1 VAEPQVSVVIDT
13 YNYGRFIEEAID
25 SALSQVF
32 PAERMEVLV
41 IDDGSTDDTAERV
54 KKYGSRIQYIQKAN
68 GGQASAFNFGFARAR
83 GEIISLLDADDYWF
97 PDKLRSVVEE
107 FEKNPEAG
115 VVYHPMRE
123 YHVQSGEFKEAHF
136 TPISGFVPSSVK
148 QVILYDGLTTTTLSF
163 RRRVLQALLPIPEEL
178 RIQADAYIG
187 NLAIFLAPVVAID
200 RPLGIYRLH
209 GENLYFKASADPESK
224 RLLRRIET
232 RREIVKGMTSW
243 FVSHGYEIQRP
254 EIQAALLR
262 WIILSERDEFELSP
276 PNRIR
281 FFRHLLRSYR
291 HTSRLMTPRIRTV
304 NYVNAIGALIV
315 GYKRFHILDE
325 TRQKASRWLR
335 HAIGLRQEN
344 VRFSSRKPVRR
355 HELDR

>member
-1 VAEPQVSVVIDT
+1 MPELQVSVVIDT
-13 YNYGRFIEEAID
+13 YNYGHFIEQAID
-25 SALSQVF
+25 SVLTQDF
-32 PAERMEVLV
+32 PADRMEVLV

-54 KKYGSRIQYIQKAN
+54 KKYGPRIQYFWKAN

-123 YHVQSGEFKEAHF
+123 YHAQTREFKEAQF
-136 TPISGFVPSSVK
+136 TPISGFVPSSIK

-163 RRRVLQALLPIPEEL
+163 RRRVLQQLLPIPEEL

-187 NLAIFLAPVVAID
+187 NLAIFLAPVIAIE

-209 GENLYFKASADPESK
+209 GKNLYYKAAADAEAK

-232 RREIVKGMTSW
+232 RRAIVKGMTSW
-243 FVSHGYEIQRP
+243 LVSHGYDIDRAEIR
-254 EIQAALLR
+254 AALMR
-262 WIILSERDEFELSP
+262 WVILSERDEFELSP
-276 PNRIR
+276 PGRIK
-281 FFRHLLRSYR
+281 FFRHLLKSYR
-291 HTSRLMTPRIRTV
+291 HTGPLMTARIRTV

-315 GYKRFHILDE
+315 GYERFHILDE
-325 TRQKASRWLR
+325 SREKASRWLR
-335 HAIGLRQEN
+335 HDNPL
-344 VRFSSRKPVRR
+344 SSYFRHKSVRR
-355 HELDR
+355 EI

>member
-13 YNYGRFIEEAID
+13 YNYGQFIEEAID
-25 SALSQVF
+25 SVLAQDF
-32 PAERMEVLV
+32 PADRMEILV
-41 IDDGSTDDTAERV
+41 VDDGSTDDTAERV
-54 KKYGSRIQYIQKAN
+54 KKYGARIQYFWKAN

-123 YHVQSGEFKEAHF
+123 YHAQTREFKEAQF
-136 TPISGFVPSSVK
+136 TPISGFVPSSIK

-163 RRRVLQALLPIPEEL
+163 RRRVLQQLLPIPEEL

-187 NLAIFLAPVVAID
+187 NLAIFLAPVIAIE

-209 GENLYFKASADPESK
+209 GKNLYFKAATDAETK

-243 FVSHGYEIQRP
+243 FESHKHDIRQP

-262 WIILSERDEFELSP
+262 WMILSERDEFELSP
-276 PNRIR
+276 PGRIK
-281 FFRHLLRSYR
+281 FFRYLVKSYR
-291 HTSRLMTPRIRTV
+291 YTGPLMTWKIRAV
-304 NYVNAIGALIV
+304 NYFNAIGALIV
-315 GYKRFHILDE
+315 GYEKFHILDE
-325 TRQKASRWLR
+325 SREKASRWLR
-335 HAIGLRQEN
+335 RDNPLSSYFRRKSLR
-344 VRFSSRKPVRR
+344 
-355 HELDR
+355 